1 MTYTENK
8 MKLNKKLNKH
18 KKKLDAIISER
29 IEKPEKA
36 ELNYNLKYDHLSR
49 IVTEYYKIGKK
60 YSDYDKETLIY
71 RA

>member
-1 MTYTENK
+1 MSDLIGKHNVR
-8 MKLNKKLNKH
+8 KKLNKH

-29 IEKPEKA
+29 IEKLEKA

-49 IVTEYYKIGKK
+49 IVTEYYKIGNK

-71 RA
+71 KS